1 MQLIFSENYVIW
13 VYGTK
18 DFAAQSAI
26 FTEGQRRRIPRHSG
40 KNPPDFLKN
49 LRIRL
54 QSAEK
59 YDILKK
65 ITPCHCRDKPNYTPN
80 EKR

>member
-1 MQLIFSENYVIW
+1 MEQRISQHNLQFS
-13 VYGTK
+13 
-18 DFAAQSAI
+18 
-26 FTEGQRRRIPRHSG
+26 QRDSVGASHDIPE